1 MTDFIKEL
9 YRASPQ
15 KYFSGKDLES
25 LDTEQIMKMTEENGK
40 LSFDASS
47 FKFDLIDYKLV
58 PHDEEKRVSLVLLEL
73 KEDIEE

>member
-9 YRASPQ
+9 YRAFPQ

-40 LSFDASS
+40 LSFDVIS
-47 FKFDLIDYKLV
+47 FKFDLIDYKFV

-73 KEDIEE
+73 NEDIEE